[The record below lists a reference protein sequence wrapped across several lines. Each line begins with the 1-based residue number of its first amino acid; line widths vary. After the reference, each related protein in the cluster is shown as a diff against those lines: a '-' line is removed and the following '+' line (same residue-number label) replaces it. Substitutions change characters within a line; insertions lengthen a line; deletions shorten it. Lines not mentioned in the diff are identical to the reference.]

1 MSLAKTITPH
11 IPYLRR
17 FARALTGSQASGDA
31 YVQAAIEALVEDPSS
46 FPQDVEARCGLFQ
59 VFSKIW
65 NSVDVNQIGDG
76 PDADNETGVAERRL
90 SSLTP
95 ISRQAFLLVYVEEF
109 SKEDAA
115 TILGTSTSEI
125 DSLLTKAASEMAEQV
140 ATDVLIIEDEPLI
153 AVDIED
159 IVVSLGHSPIGVAR
173 TRTEAVS
180 ICKGK
185 TPGLVLADIQLADGS
200 SGIDAVNDLLKQ
212 FNVPVI
218 FITAYPERLLTGDRP
233 EPTFLM
239 TKPFQP
245 EMLKAVISQAL
256 FFQQSAELK
265 NAS

>member
-1 MSLAKTITPH
+1 MSLAKMITPH

-17 FARALTGSQASGDA
+17 FGRALTGSQSSGDA
-31 YVQAAIEALVEDPSS
+31 YVEAVIESLVEDPTS
-46 FPQDVEARCGLFQ
+46 FPTDVEPRVGLFR
-59 VFSKIW
+59 VFLKIW
-65 NSVDVNQIGDG
+65 NSIDVNTADKGGGVDGDENIV
-76 PDADNETGVAERRL
+76 DRRL

-95 ISRQAFLLVYVEEF
+95 ASRQAVLLVYVEEF
-109 SKEDAA
+109 SRPDTA
-115 TILGTSTSEI
+115 TILEVSTDELERLISQ
-125 DSLLTKAASEMAEQV
+125 AATEMAEQV

-153 AVDIED
+153 AVDIEE
-159 IVVSLGHSPIGVAR
+159 IVESLGHRSIGVAR
-173 TRTEAVS
+173 TRNEAVALG
-180 ICKGK
+180 KGK

-200 SGIDAVNDLLKQ
+200 SGIDAVSDLLTK

-256 FFQQSAELK
+256 FFEQAAELN